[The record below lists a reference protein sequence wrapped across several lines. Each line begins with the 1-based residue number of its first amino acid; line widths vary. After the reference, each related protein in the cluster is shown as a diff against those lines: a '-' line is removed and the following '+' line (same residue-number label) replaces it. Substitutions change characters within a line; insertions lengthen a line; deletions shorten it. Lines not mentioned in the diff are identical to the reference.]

1 MRRADVIKN
10 GTEIVGNKTRVKVV
24 KNKVAP
30 PFKTAEFD
38 IMYGEG
44 ISKEGNILDYAV
56 ENDIIKKSGAWFSY
70 NGEKIGQGR
79 DNVRKYMVEH
89 KDFTEEIDKQ
99 VRALLKSKQGTA
111 PAAPN
116 ENAETDNAETNK

>member
-1 MRRADVIKN
+1 
-10 GTEIVGNKTRVKVV
+10 
-24 KNKVAP
+24 
-30 PFKTAEFD
+30 
-38 IMYGEG
+38 
-44 ISKEGNILDYAV
+44 
-56 ENDIIKKSGAWFSY
+56 
-70 NGEKIGQGR
+70 
-79 DNVRKYMVEH
+79 MVEH